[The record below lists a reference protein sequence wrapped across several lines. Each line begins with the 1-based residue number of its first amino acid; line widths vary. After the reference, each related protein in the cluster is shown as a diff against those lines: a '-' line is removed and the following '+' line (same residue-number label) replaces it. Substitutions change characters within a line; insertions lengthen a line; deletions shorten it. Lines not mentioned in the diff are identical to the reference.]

1 MKIYVV
7 SLGCAKNQVDTERML
22 GSLLGEGCEI
32 CAAPEEA
39 DLLLVNTC
47 AFIQEARDEA
57 SAVII
62 ELVSQKRAD
71 QKLVVTG
78 CFVNYYGEKILKGR
92 QMEVDAWLPVA
103 DEKLVAA
110 TVRKLFKKPFA
121 DIPYGPRIRITPPH
135 YGFLRIAD
143 GCDHKC
149 AFCSI
154 PRLRGPMSEEPID
167 ELVREAEEMA
177 AEGVV
182 ELNVI
187 AQDTSAYKKL
197 PELLRRLCAIDDL
210 YWIRLQYLY
219 PATMS
224 DELIETIAGEDKICK
239 YIDLPLQH
247 VNEDVLKAMRRPT
260 HAFTEKLLEKIMSK
274 IPDVTLR
281 TTFITGFPGETEE
294 DFVKTLEICSRAAF
308 DAAFTFQYSIRPGT
322 KAAEFPDQIPAD
334 VVTERFGRLTE
345 LTNSLTEQSCKRL
358 VGRKEEILIEGIS
371 KAGGGV
377 YSGRTISNHLV
388 NFTIPDE
395 IKAQPGFCEDALEG
409 RLCNVDIQYARP
421 YSVDGV
427 MERFTDGK

>member
-22 GSLLGEGCEI
+22 GSLLQEGNEI
-32 CAAPEEA
+32 CATPEEA
-39 DLLLVNTC
+39 DLMLVNTC
-47 AFIQEARDEA
+47 AFIAEARDEA

-78 CFVNYYGEKILKGR
+78 CFVNYYGEQILKGR

-103 DEKLVAA
+103 SEAA
-110 TVRKLFKKPFA
+110 ITEVVNKLFKTKKSV

-154 PRLRGPMSEEPID
+154 PRLRGPMAEEPI
-167 ELVREAEEMA
+167 EALVEEAKAMA
-177 AEGVV
+177 EEGVV

-197 PELLRRLCAIDDL
+197 PKLLEKLCAIDNL

-224 DELIETIAGEDKICK
+224 DELIEVIAGEEKICK

-260 HAFTEKLLEKIMSK
+260 HAFTEKLLDKILNK

-281 TTFITGFPGETEE
+281 TTFITGFPGETKEAFEE
-294 DFVKTLEICSRAAF
+294 LEAFVKKGLFHHLGVFAYSLEEATPAFPLGDPIPQEVKEWRADILMRAQKEISLKKNRSYIGK
-308 DAAFTFQYSIRPGT
+308 T
-322 KAAEFPDQIPAD
+322 IPVIID
-334 VVTERFGRLTE
+334 RKEKERGFGRRMADAPDVDNEVTIR
-345 LTNSLTEQSCKRL
+345 NAKKIP
-358 VGRKEEILIEGIS
+358 VGSI
-371 KAGGGV
+371 
-377 YSGRTISNHLV
+377 
-388 NFTIPDE
+388 IPVKITGAASYDVTGT
-395 IKAQPGFCEDALEG
+395 AVLEG
-409 RLCNVDIQYARP
+409 LV
-421 YSVDGV
+421 
-427 MERFTDGK
+427 

>member
-22 GSLLGEGCEI
+22 GALLSDGSEI

-39 DLLLVNTC
+39 DLMLVNTC
-47 AFIQEARDEA
+47 AFIAEARDEA

-62 ELVSQKRAD
+62 ELVSKKRAD
-71 QKLVVTG
+71 QKLIVTG
-78 CFVNYYGEKILKGR
+78 CFVNYYGEAILKGR

-103 DEKLVAA
+103 NEAVI
-110 TVRKLFKKPFA
+110 TEVVNKLFKTKKSV

-154 PRLRGPMSEEPID
+154 PRLRGPMAEEPV
-167 ELVREAEEMA
+167 EALVEEAKKMA

-197 PELLRRLCAIDDL
+197 PKLLEKLCAIDDL

-224 DELIETIAGEDKICK
+224 DELIDVIAGEEKICK

-260 HAFTEKLLEKIMSK
+260 HAFTEKLLDKILDK

-281 TTFITGFPGETEE
+281 TTFITGFPGETKEAFEE
-294 DFVKTLEICSRAAF
+294 LEAFVKKGLFHHLGVFAYSLEEATPAFPLGDPVPQEVKEGRADILMRAQKEISLKKNRSYIGK
-308 DAAFTFQYSIRPGT
+308 T
-322 KAAEFPDQIPAD
+322 IPVIID
-334 VVTERFGRLTE
+334 RKEKDRGFGRRTADAPDVDNE
-345 LTNSLTEQSCKRL
+345 VTIRNAKKIP
-358 VGRKEEILIEGIS
+358 VGSIVPVKITGAAS
-371 KAGGGV
+371 YDVTGTAV
-377 YSGRTISNHLV
+377 
-388 NFTIPDE
+388 
-395 IKAQPGFCEDALEG
+395 LEG
-409 RLCNVDIQYARP
+409 LL
-421 YSVDGV
+421 
-427 MERFTDGK
+427 

>member
-22 GSLLGEGCEI
+22 GSLLQEGNEI
-32 CAAPEEA
+32 CATPEEA
-39 DLLLVNTC
+39 DLMLVNTC
-47 AFIQEARDEA
+47 AFIAEARDEA

-78 CFVNYYGEKILKGR
+78 CFVNYFGESVLKGR

-103 DEKLVAA
+103 NESAISQV
-110 TVRKLFKKPFA
+110 VNKLFRTKQPA

-154 PRLRGPMSEEPID
+154 PRLRGPMAEEPI
-167 ELVREAEEMA
+167 EALVEEAKAMA
-177 AEGVV
+177 EEGVV

-197 PELLRRLCAIDDL
+197 PVLLKKLCAIDDL

-219 PATMS
+219 PATIS
-224 DELIETIAGEDKICK
+224 DELIDVIAGEEKICK

-260 HAFTEKLLEKIMSK
+260 HAFTEKLLDKIMNK

-281 TTFITGFPGETEE
+281 TTFITGFPGETKEAFEE
-294 DFVKTLEICSRAAF
+294 LEAFVRKGLFHHLGVFAYSLEEATPAFPLGDPIPQEVKEGRADILMRAQKEISLKKNRSYIGKT
-308 DAAFTFQYSIRPGT
+308 
-322 KAAEFPDQIPAD
+322 IPVIID
-334 VVTERFGRLTE
+334 RKEKERGFGRRTADAPDVDNE
-345 LTNSLTEQSCKRL
+345 VTIRNAKKIP
-358 VGRKEEILIEGIS
+358 VGSI
-371 KAGGGV
+371 
-377 YSGRTISNHLV
+377 
-388 NFTIPDE
+388 IPVKITGAASYDVTGT
-395 IKAQPGFCEDALEG
+395 AVLEG
-409 RLCNVDIQYARP
+409 LV
-421 YSVDGV
+421 
-427 MERFTDGK
+427 

>member
-1 MKIYVV
+1 MRIYVV

-22 GSLLGEGCEI
+22 GALLMEGSEI
-32 CAAPEEA
+32 CGEPEEA

-62 ELVSQKRAD
+62 ELVSQKRKD
-71 QKLVVTG
+71 QKLIVTG
-78 CFVNYYGEKILKGR
+78 CLVNYYGSSVLKER

-103 DEKLVAA
+103 DEAAITA
-110 TVRKLFKKPFA
+110 TVRKLFKTEFP
-121 DIPYGPRIRITPPH
+121 DIPYGPRVRITPPH

-154 PRLRGPMSEEPID
+154 PRLRGPMAEEPL
-167 ELVREAEEMA
+167 EKLVSEAREMA

-197 PELLRRLCAIDDL
+197 PELLRRLCEIDDL

-224 DELIETIAGEDKICK
+224 DELIDVIAGEDKICK

-247 VNEDVLKAMRRPT
+247 VNEDVLKTMRRPT
-260 HAFTEKLLEKIMSK
+260 HAFTEKLLDKIITK

-281 TTFITGFPGETEE
+281 TTFITGFPGETKEAFEE
-294 DFVKTLEICSRAAF
+294 LEAFVRKGLFHHLGVFAYSREELTPAFPLGDDIPQEVKEGRADILMRVQKEISLKKNRAYIGKT
-308 DAAFTFQYSIRPGT
+308 
-322 KAAEFPDQIPAD
+322 IPVIID
-334 VVTERFGRLTE
+334 RKEKDRGFGRRMADAPDVDNEVTVR
-345 LTNSLTEQSCKRL
+345 NAKKIP
-358 VGRKEEILIEGIS
+358 VGSIIPVKITSAASYDVTGTAVLEGI
-371 KAGGGV
+371 
-377 YSGRTISNHLV
+377 L
-388 NFTIPDE
+388 
-395 IKAQPGFCEDALEG
+395 
-409 RLCNVDIQYARP
+409 
-421 YSVDGV
+421 
-427 MERFTDGK
+427 

>member
-22 GSLLGEGCEI
+22 GALLMEGNEI
-32 CAAPEEA
+32 CAEPAEA

-78 CFVNYYGEKILKGR
+78 CFVNYYGETILKGR

-103 DEKLVAA
+103 DEKSISA
-110 TVRKLFKKPFA
+110 TVKKLFRKNYA
-121 DIPYGPRIRITPPH
+121 DIAYGPRVRITPPH

-154 PRLRGPMSEEPID
+154 PRLRGPMAEEPM
-167 ELVREAEEMA
+167 EALISEAREMA

-197 PELLRRLCAIDDL
+197 PELLRRLCEIDDL

-224 DELIETIAGEDKICK
+224 DELIDVIAGEDKICK

-260 HAFTEKLLEKIMSK
+260 HAFTEKLLDKIIKK

-281 TTFITGFPGETEE
+281 TTFITGFPGETKEAFEE
-294 DFVKTLEICSRAAF
+294 LEAFVKKGLFHHLGVFAYSQEELTPAFPLGDDIPQEVKEGRADILMRAQKEISLKKNRAYIGK
-308 DAAFTFQYSIRPGT
+308 T
-322 KAAEFPDQIPAD
+322 IPVIID
-334 VVTERFGRLTE
+334 RKEKDRGFGRRMADAPDVDNEVTVR
-345 LTNSLTEQSCKRL
+345 NAKKIP
-358 VGRKEEILIEGIS
+358 VGSIIPVKITGAASYDVTGTAVLEGI
-371 KAGGGV
+371 
-377 YSGRTISNHLV
+377 L
-388 NFTIPDE
+388 
-395 IKAQPGFCEDALEG
+395 
-409 RLCNVDIQYARP
+409 
-421 YSVDGV
+421 
-427 MERFTDGK
+427 

>member
-22 GSLLGEGCEI
+22 GALLMEGNEI
-32 CAAPEEA
+32 CAEPAEA

-78 CFVNYYGEKILKGR
+78 CFVNYYGETILKGR

-103 DEKLVAA
+103 DEKSISA
-110 TVRKLFKKPFA
+110 TVKKLFRKNYA
-121 DIPYGPRIRITPPH
+121 DIAYGPRVRITPPH

-154 PRLRGPMSEEPID
+154 PRLRGPMAEEPM
-167 ELVREAEEMA
+167 EALISEAREMA

-197 PELLRRLCAIDDL
+197 PELLRRLCEIDDL

-224 DELIETIAGEDKICK
+224 DELIDVIAGEDKICK

-260 HAFTEKLLEKIMSK
+260 HAFTEKLLDKIIKK

-281 TTFITGFPGETEE
+281 TTFITGFPGETKEAFEE
-294 DFVKTLEICSRAAF
+294 LEAFVKKGLFHHLGVFAYSQEELTPAFPLGDDIPQEVKEGRADILMRAQKEISLKKNRAYIGK
-308 DAAFTFQYSIRPGT
+308 T
-322 KAAEFPDQIPAD
+322 IPVIID
-334 VVTERFGRLTE
+334 RKEKERGFGRRMADAPDVDNEVTVR
-345 LTNSLTEQSCKRL
+345 NAKKIP
-358 VGRKEEILIEGIS
+358 VGSIIPVKITGAACYDVTGTAVLEGI
-371 KAGGGV
+371 
-377 YSGRTISNHLV
+377 L
-388 NFTIPDE
+388 
-395 IKAQPGFCEDALEG
+395 
-409 RLCNVDIQYARP
+409 
-421 YSVDGV
+421 
-427 MERFTDGK
+427 

>member
-22 GSLLGEGCEI
+22 GSLLQEGNEI
-32 CAAPEEA
+32 CATPEEA
-39 DLLLVNTC
+39 DLMLVNTC
-47 AFIQEARDEA
+47 AFIAEARDEA

-78 CFVNYYGEKILKGR
+78 CFVNYFGESVLKGR

-103 DEKLVAA
+103 NEAA
-110 TVRKLFKKPFA
+110 ISQVVNKLFRTKQPA

-154 PRLRGPMSEEPID
+154 PRLRGPMAEEPI
-167 ELVREAEEMA
+167 EALVEEAKAMA
-177 AEGVV
+177 EEGVV

-197 PELLRRLCAIDDL
+197 PALLKKLCAIDDL

-219 PATMS
+219 PATIS
-224 DELIETIAGEDKICK
+224 DELIDVIAGEEKICK

-260 HAFTEKLLEKIMSK
+260 HAFTEKLLDKIMNK

-281 TTFITGFPGETEE
+281 TTFITGFPGETKEAFEE
-294 DFVKTLEICSRAAF
+294 LEAFVRKGLFHHLGVFAYSLEEATPAFPLGDPIPQEVKEGRADILMRAQKEISLKKNRSYIGKT
-308 DAAFTFQYSIRPGT
+308 
-322 KAAEFPDQIPAD
+322 IPVIID
-334 VVTERFGRLTE
+334 RKEKERGFGRRTADAPDVDNE
-345 LTNSLTEQSCKRL
+345 VTIRNAKKIP
-358 VGRKEEILIEGIS
+358 VGSI
-371 KAGGGV
+371 
-377 YSGRTISNHLV
+377 
-388 NFTIPDE
+388 IPVKITGAASYDVTGT
-395 IKAQPGFCEDALEG
+395 AVLEG
-409 RLCNVDIQYARP
+409 LV
-421 YSVDGV
+421 
-427 MERFTDGK
+427 

>member
-22 GSLLGEGCEI
+22 GSLLQEGNEI
-32 CAAPEEA
+32 CATPEEA
-39 DLLLVNTC
+39 DLMLVNTC
-47 AFIQEARDEA
+47 AFIAEARDEA

-71 QKLVVTG
+71 QKLIVTG
-78 CFVNYYGEKILKGR
+78 CFVNYYGEQILKGR

-103 DEKLVAA
+103 NEATISEVVA
-110 TVRKLFKKPFA
+110 KLFRTKKPV

-154 PRLRGPMSEEPID
+154 PRLRGPMAEEPI
-167 ELVREAEEMA
+167 EALVEEAKAMA

-197 PELLRRLCAIDDL
+197 PKLLEKLCAIDDL

-224 DELIETIAGEDKICK
+224 DELIDVIAGEEKICK

-260 HAFTEKLLEKIMSK
+260 HAFTEKLLDKILNK

-281 TTFITGFPGETEE
+281 TTFITGVPGETKEAFEE
-294 DFVKTLEICSRAAF
+294 LEAFVKKGLFHHLGVFAYSLEEATPAFPLGDPIPQEVKEGRADILMRAQKEISLKKNRSYIGK
-308 DAAFTFQYSIRPGT
+308 T
-322 KAAEFPDQIPAD
+322 IPVIID
-334 VVTERFGRLTE
+334 RKEKERGFGRRTADAPDVDNE
-345 LTNSLTEQSCKRL
+345 VTVRNAKKIP
-358 VGRKEEILIEGIS
+358 VGSI
-371 KAGGGV
+371 
-377 YSGRTISNHLV
+377 
-388 NFTIPDE
+388 IPVKITGAASYDVTGT
-395 IKAQPGFCEDALEG
+395 AVLEG
-409 RLCNVDIQYARP
+409 LV
-421 YSVDGV
+421 
-427 MERFTDGK
+427 

>member
-22 GSLLGEGCEI
+22 GSLLQEGNEI
-32 CAAPEEA
+32 CATPEEA
-39 DLLLVNTC
+39 DLMLVNTC
-47 AFIQEARDEA
+47 AFIAEARDEA

-78 CFVNYYGEKILKGR
+78 CFVNYFGESVLKGR

-103 DEKLVAA
+103 NEAA
-110 TVRKLFKKPFA
+110 ISQVVNKLFRTKQPA

-154 PRLRGPMSEEPID
+154 PRLRGPMAEEPI
-167 ELVREAEEMA
+167 EALVEEAKAMA
-177 AEGVV
+177 EEGVV

-197 PELLRRLCAIDDL
+197 PALLKKLCAIDDL

-219 PATMS
+219 PATIS
-224 DELIETIAGEDKICK
+224 DELIDVIAGEEKICK

-260 HAFTEKLLEKIMSK
+260 HAFTEKLLDKIMNK

-281 TTFITGFPGETEE
+281 TTFITGFPGETKEAFEE
-294 DFVKTLEICSRAAF
+294 LEAFVKKGLFHHLGVFAYSLEEATPAFPLGDPIPQEVKEGRADILMRAQKEISLKKNRSCIGK
-308 DAAFTFQYSIRPGT
+308 T
-322 KAAEFPDQIPAD
+322 IPVIID
-334 VVTERFGRLTE
+334 RKEKERGFGRRTADAPDVDNE
-345 LTNSLTEQSCKRL
+345 VTIRNAKKIP
-358 VGRKEEILIEGIS
+358 VGSI
-371 KAGGGV
+371 
-377 YSGRTISNHLV
+377 
-388 NFTIPDE
+388 IPVKITGAASYDVTGT
-395 IKAQPGFCEDALEG
+395 AVLEG
-409 RLCNVDIQYARP
+409 LV
-421 YSVDGV
+421 
-427 MERFTDGK
+427 

>member
-22 GSLLGEGCEI
+22 GSLLQEGNEI
-32 CAAPEEA
+32 CATPEEA
-39 DLLLVNTC
+39 DLMLVNTC
-47 AFIQEARDEA
+47 AFIAEARDEA

-78 CFVNYYGEKILKGR
+78 CFVNYFGESVLKGR

-103 DEKLVAA
+103 NEAA
-110 TVRKLFKKPFA
+110 ISQVVNKLFRTKQPA

-154 PRLRGPMSEEPID
+154 PRLRGPMAEEPI
-167 ELVREAEEMA
+167 EALVEEAKAMA
-177 AEGVV
+177 EEGVV

-197 PELLRRLCAIDDL
+197 PALLKKLCAIDDL

-219 PATMS
+219 PATIS
-224 DELIETIAGEDKICK
+224 DELIDVIAGEEKICK

-260 HAFTEKLLEKIMSK
+260 HAFTEKLLDKILNK

-281 TTFITGFPGETEE
+281 TTFITGFPGETKEAFEE
-294 DFVKTLEICSRAAF
+294 LEAFVRKGLFHHLGVFAYSLEEATPAFPLGDPIPQEVKEGRADILMRAQKEISLKKNRSYIGKT
-308 DAAFTFQYSIRPGT
+308 
-322 KAAEFPDQIPAD
+322 IPVIID
-334 VVTERFGRLTE
+334 RKEKERGFGRRTADAPDVDNE
-345 LTNSLTEQSCKRL
+345 VTIRNAKKIP
-358 VGRKEEILIEGIS
+358 VGSI
-371 KAGGGV
+371 
-377 YSGRTISNHLV
+377 
-388 NFTIPDE
+388 IPVKITGAASYDVTGT
-395 IKAQPGFCEDALEG
+395 AVLEG
-409 RLCNVDIQYARP
+409 LV
-421 YSVDGV
+421 
-427 MERFTDGK
+427 

>member
-22 GSLLGEGCEI
+22 GSLLQEGNEI
-32 CAAPEEA
+32 CATPEEA
-39 DLLLVNTC
+39 DLMLVNTC
-47 AFIQEARDEA
+47 AFIAEARDEA

-78 CFVNYYGEKILKGR
+78 CFVNYFGESVLKGR

-103 DEKLVAA
+103 NEAA
-110 TVRKLFKKPFA
+110 ISQVVNKLFRTKQPA

-154 PRLRGPMSEEPID
+154 PRLRGPMAEEPI
-167 ELVREAEEMA
+167 EALVEEAKAMA
-177 AEGVV
+177 EEGVV

-197 PELLRRLCAIDDL
+197 PILLKKLCAIDDL

-219 PATMS
+219 PATIS
-224 DELIETIAGEDKICK
+224 DELIDVIAREEKICK

-260 HAFTEKLLEKIMSK
+260 HAFTEKLLDKILNK
-274 IPDVTLR
+274 IPGVTLR
-281 TTFITGFPGETEE
+281 TTFITGFPGETKEAFEE
-294 DFVKTLEICSRAAF
+294 LEAFVRKGLFHHLGVFAYSLEEATPAFPLGDPIPQEVKEGRADILMRAQKEISLKKNRSYIGKT
-308 DAAFTFQYSIRPGT
+308 
-322 KAAEFPDQIPAD
+322 IPVIID
-334 VVTERFGRLTE
+334 RKEKERGFGRRTADAPDVDNE
-345 LTNSLTEQSCKRL
+345 VTIRNAKKIP
-358 VGRKEEILIEGIS
+358 VGSI
-371 KAGGGV
+371 
-377 YSGRTISNHLV
+377 
-388 NFTIPDE
+388 IPVKITGAASYDVTGT
-395 IKAQPGFCEDALEG
+395 AVLEG
-409 RLCNVDIQYARP
+409 LV
-421 YSVDGV
+421 
-427 MERFTDGK
+427 

>member
-22 GSLLGEGCEI
+22 GSLLQEGNEI
-32 CAAPEEA
+32 CATPEEA
-39 DLLLVNTC
+39 DLMLVNTC
-47 AFIQEARDEA
+47 AFIAEARDEA

-78 CFVNYYGEKILKGR
+78 CFVNYYGEQILKGR

-103 DEKLVAA
+103 SEAA
-110 TVRKLFKKPFA
+110 ITEVVNKLFKTKKSV
-121 DIPYGPRIRITPPH
+121 DISYGPRIRITPPH

-154 PRLRGPMSEEPID
+154 PRLRGPMAEEPI
-167 ELVREAEEMA
+167 EALVEEAKAMA
-177 AEGVV
+177 EEGVV

-197 PELLRRLCAIDDL
+197 PKLLEKLCAIDNL

-224 DELIETIAGEDKICK
+224 DELIEVIAGEEKICK

-260 HAFTEKLLEKIMSK
+260 HAFTEKLLDKILNK

-281 TTFITGFPGETEE
+281 TTFITGFPGETKEAFEE
-294 DFVKTLEICSRAAF
+294 LEAFVKKGLFHHLGVFAYSLEEATPAFPLGDPIPQEVKEGRADILMRAQKEISLKKNRSYIGK
-308 DAAFTFQYSIRPGT
+308 T
-322 KAAEFPDQIPAD
+322 IPVIID
-334 VVTERFGRLTE
+334 RKEKERGFGRRMADAPDVDNEVTIR
-345 LTNSLTEQSCKRL
+345 NAKKIP
-358 VGRKEEILIEGIS
+358 VGSI
-371 KAGGGV
+371 
-377 YSGRTISNHLV
+377 
-388 NFTIPDE
+388 IPVKITGAASYDVTGT
-395 IKAQPGFCEDALEG
+395 AVLEG
-409 RLCNVDIQYARP
+409 LV
-421 YSVDGV
+421 
-427 MERFTDGK
+427 

>member
-22 GSLLGEGCEI
+22 GSLLQEGSEI
-32 CAAPEEA
+32 CATPEEA
-39 DLLLVNTC
+39 DLMLVNTC
-47 AFIQEARDEA
+47 AFIAEARDEA

-71 QKLVVTG
+71 QKLIVTG
-78 CFVNYYGEKILKGR
+78 CLVNYYGAQILKGR

-103 DEKLVAA
+103 SEAA
-110 TVRKLFKKPFA
+110 ISEVVGKLFKTKKTV

-154 PRLRGPMSEEPID
+154 PRLRGPMAEEPI
-167 ELVREAEEMA
+167 EALVEEAKEMA
-177 AEGVV
+177 EEGVV

-197 PELLRRLCAIDDL
+197 PVLLKKLCAIDDL

-224 DELIETIAGEDKICK
+224 DELIDVIANEEKICK

-260 HAFTEKLLEKIMSK
+260 HAFTEKLLDKILNK

-281 TTFITGFPGETEE
+281 TTFITGFPGETKEAFEE
-294 DFVKTLEICSRAAF
+294 LEAFVRKGLFHHLGVFAYSLEEATPAFPLGDPIPQEVKEGRADILMRAQKEISLKKNRSYIGKT
-308 DAAFTFQYSIRPGT
+308 
-322 KAAEFPDQIPAD
+322 IPVIID
-334 VVTERFGRLTE
+334 RKEKERGFGRRTADAPDVDNE
-345 LTNSLTEQSCKRL
+345 VTIRNVKKIP
-358 VGRKEEILIEGIS
+358 VGSI
-371 KAGGGV
+371 
-377 YSGRTISNHLV
+377 
-388 NFTIPDE
+388 IPVKITGAASYDVTGT
-395 IKAQPGFCEDALEG
+395 AVLEG
-409 RLCNVDIQYARP
+409 LV
-421 YSVDGV
+421 
-427 MERFTDGK
+427 